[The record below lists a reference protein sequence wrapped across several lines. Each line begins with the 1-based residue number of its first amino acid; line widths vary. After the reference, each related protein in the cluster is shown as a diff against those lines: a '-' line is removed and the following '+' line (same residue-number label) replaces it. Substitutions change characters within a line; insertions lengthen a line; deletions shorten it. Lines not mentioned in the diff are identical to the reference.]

1 METERYMSYLA
12 GHLGGLGRRVAERR
26 EKLGLTR
33 GQLAERAGVDEAYV
47 GYLEEQSETSVR
59 EAAAR
64 LAPALDTTAAHLLGE
79 APPGEG
85 GAAAGAH
92 LDELDESECLRLLS
106 PGGVGRI
113 AYNGRYGP
121 TVLPVNYR
129 VSRGAVVFRTT
140 AGGAMEADLRTGLE
154 GVEYMVAFEVDRIEE
169 DTRTGWSVLV
179 QGSLH
184 HVTDEELAE
193 AQGSG
198 VSPWAGGDRRQYLRI
213 APARMTGRRISA
225 D

>member
-1 METERYMSYLA
+1 MSYLA
-12 GHLGGLGRRVAERR
+12 GHLGGFGRRVAERR

-33 GQLAERAGVDEAYV
+33 GQLAERAGVEEAYV
-47 GYLEEQSETSVR
+47 GYLEEQSESAVR
-59 EAAAR
+59 EAATR
-64 LAPALDTTAAHLLGE
+64 LASALDTTTAHLLGE
-79 APPGEG
+79 APSGDEG
-85 GAAAGAH
+85 GAAAGTH
-92 LDELDESECLRLLS
+92 LDELDEEECLRLLS

-129 VSRGAVVFRTT
+129 VARGAVVFRTT

-154 GVEYMVAFEVDRIEE
+154 GVEYLVAFEVDRIEE

-193 AQGSG
+193 AQASG

>member
-1 METERYMSYLA
+1 MSDLA
-12 GHLGGLGRRVAERR
+12 GHLGAFGRRVAERR

-47 GYLEEQSETSVR
+47 GYLEEQSESAVR

-64 LAPALDTTAAHLLGE
+64 LAPALDTTAAQLLGE
-79 APPGEG
+79 APSGEG

-92 LDELDESECLRLLS
+92 LGELDEDECVRLIS

-129 VSRGAVVFRTT
+129 MAGGAIVLRTT
-140 AGGAMEADLRTGLE
+140 AGGSMEADLRTGLE
-154 GVEYMVAFEVDRIEE
+154 GVEYMVAFEVDRLDEG
-169 DTRTGWSVLV
+169 TRTGWSVLV

-193 AQGSG
+193 AQASG
-198 VSPWAGGDRRQYLRI
+198 VDPWAGGDRRQYLRI
-213 APARMTGRRISA
+213 APARLTGRRITLG
-225 D
+225 